1 MKISVFFDNYLPFH
15 ELKDVGQIP
24 LGLMEVGEDT
34 AIITVTKPELAGYH
48 PKFGFVQKPLG
59 EFYNDEFWRSD
70 DSDVILAYPLQG
82 KSYSPL
88 LSKMKAAGKKVILKF
103 DSDGKIAYPLQRH
116 IHRIPLR
123 ERLTFGNVISEAFWL
138 FAPRAFKRKKHTTVA
153 AESIRQMELVDRAII
168 ESPLAL
174 NNLKTFYSAWGH
186 SELGEKASFIPNPVS
201 TQFIEGTVGKKENLA
216 ITHGRWED
224 TRVKNTAGMAKAV
237 AEFLNQHP
245 EYRFMIF
252 GSGMDIVKKHLEKVS
267 KEVRDRIELSD
278 FVPHAYV
285 KAKLA
290 PAKLLFLASRW
301 ESFSIAAAEAVCC
314 GCSIVGTPAE
324 ALQFLSN
331 EGSSGTIAVNFS
343 SKALIAALNEDVI
356 KWGKGSYD
364 PQKIAAYWRPK
375 VDRKTVA
382 KSVLELV
389 QDS

>member
-1 MKISVFFDNYLPFH
+1 
-15 ELKDVGQIP
+15 
-24 LGLMEVGEDT
+24 
-34 AIITVTKPELAGYH
+34 
-48 PKFGFVQKPLG
+48 
-59 EFYNDEFWRSD
+59 
-70 DSDVILAYPLQG
+70 
-82 KSYSPL
+82 
-88 LSKMKAAGKKVILKF
+88 
-103 DSDGKIAYPLQRH
+103 
-116 IHRIPLR
+116 
-123 ERLTFGNVISEAFWL
+123 
-138 FAPRAFKRKKHTTVA
+138 
-153 AESIRQMELVDRAII
+153 
-168 ESPLAL
+168 
-174 NNLKTFYSAWGH
+174 
-186 SELGEKASFIPNPVS
+186 
-201 TQFIEGTVGKKENLA
+201 
-216 ITHGRWED
+216 
-224 TRVKNTAGMAKAV
+224 MAKVV

-267 KEVRDRIELSD
+267 KEVRERIELSD

-356 KWGKGSYD
+356 KWDKGSYD

-375 VDRKTVA
+375 VDRKTIA
-382 KSVLELV
+382 KSVLELA